1 MWINRG
7 WEQVCVYIYI
17 RTCTKSIRG
26 KPVSRNQV
34 LLGQLPNYQLE
45 QLELVEHL
53 TVQVQ
58 HPDAG
63 PLHARPGCQAE
74 IEAVLERALA
84 DREAPLQL
92 GAGYGRETIPP
103 IQHRVPPVARRRL
116 HPSARDQPPLD
127 LGAGQGRIPV
137 ATIQRRGFPVQV
149 LLGDRGAPGPHHRR
163 VPRLGRADGPFLGLG
178 NPHPDPLG
186 LSARRRDAGHP
197 HLHLGPLLA
206 ARRPLRTHPRP
217 RAREQRRRRVT
228 PLKFVVQDW
237 SLEDASSSWIFIVPL
252 SLKFLEQML
261 FIRIVSS
268 VMVGSK
274 RPYFSRG
281 SSFVER
287 KDAGKT
293 VEQFLENHAP
303 SYFHRAKK
311 LIEPKAAERSSFRMV
326 HSFSSFSLPF
336 AEKRK
341 KEKDGI
347 EGNGNRRER
356 EEDSVLAM
364 RENGACWTV
373 GRMAGRVYNLIR
385 TDGRWF
391 VLSSGRTAGRLS
403 PEKLLRLDANG
414 QAEAVPARAPA
425 RIYFHCGNRH
435 GSRSRAVIYRVD
447 HPPG

>member
-252 SLKFLEQML
+252 SLNFLEQML

-268 VMVGSK
+268 VMVG
-274 RPYFSRG
+274 
-281 SSFVER
+281 
-287 KDAGKT
+287 
-293 VEQFLENHAP
+293 
-303 SYFHRAKK
+303 
-311 LIEPKAAERSSFRMV
+311 
-326 HSFSSFSLPF
+326 
-336 AEKRK
+336 
-341 KEKDGI
+341 
-347 EGNGNRRER
+347 
-356 EEDSVLAM
+356 
-364 RENGACWTV
+364 
-373 GRMAGRVYNLIR
+373 
-385 TDGRWF
+385 
-391 VLSSGRTAGRLS
+391 
-403 PEKLLRLDANG
+403 
-414 QAEAVPARAPA
+414 
-425 RIYFHCGNRH
+425 
-435 GSRSRAVIYRVD
+435 
-447 HPPG
+447 

>member
-1 MWINRG
+1 MWINRD

-163 VPRLGRADGPFLGLG
+163 VPRLGGADGPFLGLG

-252 SLKFLEQML
+252 SLNFLEQML

-311 LIEPKAAERSSFRMV
+311 VNRTESGGTLLVSNG
-326 HSFSSFSLPF
+326 PF
-336 AEKRK
+336 FLLLLSTPRREK
-341 KEKDGI
+341 KEGKGR
-347 EGNGNRRER
+347 NRRK
-356 EEDSVLAM
+356 
-364 RENGACWTV
+364 W
-373 GRMAGRVYNLIR
+373 
-385 TDGRWF
+385 
-391 VLSSGRTAGRLS
+391 
-403 PEKLLRLDANG
+403 K
-414 QAEAVPARAPA
+414 
-425 RIYFHCGNRH
+425 
-435 GSRSRAVIYRVD
+435 
-447 HPPG
+447 

>member
-1 MWINRG
+1 MEGIEGTSLRERVRPKIEEFKETSILLFPRHVDKSRLG
-7 WEQVCVYIYI
+7 TGLCIYIYI

-137 ATIQRRGFPVQV
+137 ATIQRRGFSVQI

-206 ARRPLRTHPRP
+206 ARRSLRTHPRP

-268 VMVGSK
+268 VMIETSLFFTGLD
-274 RPYFSRG
+274 FRG
-281 SSFVER
+281 KER
-287 KDAGKT
+287 RG
-293 VEQFLENHAP
+293 
-303 SYFHRAKK
+303 
-311 LIEPKAAERSSFRMV
+311 
-326 HSFSSFSLPF
+326 
-336 AEKRK
+336 
-341 KEKDGI
+341 
-347 EGNGNRRER
+347 
-356 EEDSVLAM
+356 
-364 RENGACWTV
+364 ENGRAV
-373 GRMAGRVYNLIR
+373 SGKSR
-385 TDGRWF
+385 TK
-391 VLSSGRTAGRLS
+391 LLS
-403 PEKLLRLDANG
+403 PGKK
-414 QAEAVPARAPA
+414 
-425 RIYFHCGNRH
+425 
-435 GSRSRAVIYRVD
+435 S
-447 HPPG
+447 